1 MTQADT
7 IEQQASKANANTKWR
22 IRFYQDGDV
31 QGIVALSKATADL
44 ERRDLH
50 LTEEGLSMRFNLPET
65 HPLAPGM
72 RGRRRHRGSGS
83 LARRLAA

>member
-7 IEQQASKANANTKWR
+7 IEAQASNANENTVAHTL
-22 IRFYQDGDV
+22 YQDGDV

-44 ERRDLH
+44 EGRDLH
-50 LTEEGLSMRFNLPET
+50 LTEEGLSMRINLPET